1 MLYTMNKEF
10 GQMRRREEDTPCVIK
25 EHYKTV
31 REVSVYVLVLTK
43 DKELWMHWCRPV
55 MPAFGKQ
62 K

>member
-1 MLYTMNKEF
+1 MNKEF

-31 REVSVYVLVLTK
+31 RELSVYVLDK

-55 MPAFGKQ
+55 ILAFGKQ